1 MVAVAAVA
9 VVVATGAV
17 VVATGAVVVAT
28 GVTAFVVVVVVGRV
42 AIIGVVEIGGVVG
55 VVLMVIPS
63 ASDGFT
69 VIATSNIVVVSADI
83 KVIEVITQLH
93 I

>member
-1 MVAVAAVA
+1 MVVVVGAGAGAGAVAG
-9 VVVATGAV
+9 T
-17 VVATGAVVVAT
+17 VVVAT